1 MGATRHGCLVSEFF
15 PPVSIKARP
24 LLNCMRSEFVVLT
37 TYSGKPDLGNSIT
50 RMTTRALGVERW
62 RE

>member
-1 MGATRHGCLVSEFF
+1 MSGVF

-24 LLNCMRSEFVVLT
+24 LLNYMRRDFVVLA
-37 TYSGKPDLGNSIT
+37 TYSGKPELGDSIT
-50 RMTTRALGVERW
+50 RMATRALGVERW